1 MNIFGI
7 FFSVG
12 NIGIKSE
19 SIMALTEKKCKPC
32 SGEET
37 PLQGSDVKEFLNKL
51 KDGWKSVDDKKIRN
65 TFYFDD
71 FKQGMDFTNK
81 IAKLAEEEGHHPDI
95 CIHYKEVEVEITT
108 HAIGGLTEND
118 FILAAKIDEL

>member
-1 MNIFGI
+1 
-7 FFSVG
+7 
-12 NIGIKSE
+12 
-19 SIMALTEKKCKPC
+19 MALTEKKCKPC

-37 PLQGSDVKEFLNKL
+37 PLKGRDVKEFLNKL
-51 KDGWKSVDDKKIRN
+51 RNEWKTVDDKKIRN
-65 TFYFDD
+65 TFSFDN

-81 IAKLAEEEGHHPDI
+81 IAELAEEEGHHPDI